1 MSFAGRGIV
10 LRQVDRL
17 FRDGT
22 LAGLGDGQLL
32 ERYLTSGDETAFE
45 ALVERHGPMVLGL
58 CRRMLRD
65 PRDIEDAFQATFL
78 VLVRSAGAIRDRSFV
93 STWLYRVA
101 HRVARQAR
109 SHAIRRLHGEIRVA
123 DLEASAS
130 EDPEAA
136 DLREIGP
143 VLDEEL
149 SRLPENYRAPL
160 VLCYLKGR
168 THDQAAEELRWPVGT
183 VRSRLARGRDL
194 LRRRLTSRGYAPMG
208 AIPGIG
214 PSLPAGPLTEIVPPA
229 LASAT
234 VRAALAFSS
243 TRGIPAGAAA
253 TPMLT
258 LTQGVLATMT
268 FARWKWIG
276 LALLATGLSAGGAV
290 AISSAAART
299 SPAAP
304 DTNVNAVGRADARE
318 SPDFQ
323 APAARRI
330 LKGWGEVIDPDGDC
344 TIDLKD
350 GRLTIRVPGR
360 LHGLDAEVNKLNAP
374 RVLREIEG
382 DFIADLKVDGAIK
395 PAGPSTSPNAL
406 PFLGAGLVLWSDE
419 GNYIRLERAVILR
432 GDQLMSYAL
441 FEERRDR
448 RRVPPGGG
456 IGVPDGTATVLRL
469 ERKGNQVTAQV
480 GPDGL
485 QWRAFPPRIVRM
497 PARVKLGVAAISS
510 SGAPFTFSLEG
521 FRVFRLDPKVTQTR
535 SGLDGR
541 NGPRSAF
548 RLADLAMMW

>member
-45 ALVERHGPMVLGL
+45 ALVDRHGPMVLGL

-109 SHAIRRLHGEIRVA
+109 NHAIRRRHGEIPVA
-123 DLEASAS
+123 NLEASVS

-136 DLREIGP
+136 DLRELGP
-143 VLDEEL
+143 VLDQEL

-194 LRRRLTSRGYAPMG
+194 LRKRLTGRGYAPMA

-234 VRAALAFSS
+234 VKAVLAFSS
-243 TRGIPAGAAA
+243 TRGIPAGAAG
-253 TPMLT
+253 TSMLT
-258 LTQGVLATMT
+258 LTQGVLTTMNL
-268 FARWKWIG
+268 ARWKWIG
-276 LALLATGLSAGGAV
+276 LALFATGLSAGGAV

-304 DTNVNAVGRADARE
+304 DPNVTAVGRADARE

-344 TIDLKD
+344 TINLKD
-350 GRLTIRVPGR
+350 GRLTIGVPGR
-360 LHGLDAEVNKLNAP
+360 PHGLDAEVNVFNAP

-382 DFIADLKVDGAIK
+382 DFIADLKLDGALK
-395 PAGPSTSPNAL
+395 PAGPATSPNAL
-406 PFLGAGLVLWSDE
+406 PYLGTGLVLWSNE
-419 GNYIRLERAVILR
+419 GDYIRLERAAILR
-432 GDQLMSYAL
+432 GDQVVSYAH

-456 IGVPDGTATVLRL
+456 IGVPDGSATVLRL
-469 ERKGNQVTAQV
+469 ERKGDQVTAQV

-485 QWRAFPPRIVRM
+485 QWRAFPPRTVRM
-497 PARVKLGVAAISS
+497 PARVKLGVAAITSS
-510 SGAPFTFSLEG
+510 AAPFTFRLEG
-521 FRVFRLDPKVTQTR
+521 FRVFRLEPKVTQTR
-535 SGLDGR
+535 KGLDGR
-541 NGPRSAF
+541 DGSRSPF
-548 RLADLAMMW
+548 RLADFAMMW

>member
-45 ALVERHGPMVLGL
+45 ALVDRHGPMVLGL

-109 SHAIRRLHGEIRVA
+109 SHAIRRRHGEIPVA
-123 DLEASAS
+123 NLEASTSVS
-130 EDPEAA
+130 EPPEAA
-136 DLREIGP
+136 DLRELGP

-194 LRRRLTSRGYAPMG
+194 LRKRLTRRGYAPMA
-208 AIPGIG
+208 AILGTGPG
-214 PSLPAGPLTEIVPPA
+214 LPAGLPIEIVPPI
-229 LASAT
+229 LTSAT

-253 TPMLT
+253 TSMLT
-258 LTQGVLATMT
+258 LTQGVLATMRL
-268 FARWKWIG
+268 ARWKWIG
-276 LALLATGLSAGGAV
+276 LALFATGLSAGGAV

-299 SPAAP
+299 SAGPARYERQR
-304 DTNVNAVGRADARE
+304 GRPRRCPRIARL
-318 SPDFQ
+318 PG
-323 APAARRI
+323 ARRSSHPEG
-330 LKGWGEVIDPDGDC
+330 LGGSD
-344 TIDLKD
+344 
-350 GRLTIRVPGR
+350 RPGR
-360 LHGLDAEVNKLNAP
+360 
-374 RVLREIEG
+374 
-382 DFIADLKVDGAIK
+382 
-395 PAGPSTSPNAL
+395 
-406 PFLGAGLVLWSDE
+406 
-419 GNYIRLERAVILR
+419 
-432 GDQLMSYAL
+432 
-441 FEERRDR
+441 
-448 RRVPPGGG
+448 
-456 IGVPDGTATVLRL
+456 
-469 ERKGNQVTAQV
+469 
-480 GPDGL
+480 
-485 QWRAFPPRIVRM
+485 
-497 PARVKLGVAAISS
+497 
-510 SGAPFTFSLEG
+510 
-521 FRVFRLDPKVTQTR
+521 
-535 SGLDGR
+535 
-541 NGPRSAF
+541 
-548 RLADLAMMW
+548 